1 MDKLS
6 LTNAIMRV
14 ASSDFQVSDA
24 KDIAAAADDHVGLL
38 GVGLGEFLEVLVETD
53 GNLLFLV
60 LDDLHA
66 LAAHEVLL
74 LVGCEIFLADDASY
88 GTVLHKDNGIAEP
101 FVLNLQGH
109 ADEEGTVFGHLDEF
123 LQSGLGAFLQV
134 GVGHRAEKR
143 CATQRAGRE
152 DSEECLTAFGLV
164 KFLDYPFEIFFG
176 VVGNDVVLY
185 NMYIHNQR
193 VFAIGDVKYILQSY
207 NFFSLFTEFMY
218 ICTLKG

>member
-1 MDKLS
+1 MH
-6 LTNAIMRV
+6 TV
-14 ASSDFQVSDA
+14 ADA
-24 KDIAAAADDHVGLL
+24 VGLVVVEHIAAAADDHVGLL

-66 LAAHEVLL
+66 LAAYEVFL
-74 LVGCEIFLADDASY
+74 LVGCEVFLADDATN
-88 GTVLHKDNGIAEP
+88 GTVLHKDDGIAKSL
-101 FVLNLQGH
+101 VLNLQGH
-109 ADEEGTVFGHLDEF
+109 TDEECAVFGHLDEF

-143 CATQRAGRE
+143 GTAQRAGRE
-152 DSEECLTAFGLV
+152 DGEECLTAFGFV
-164 KFLDYPFEIFFG
+164 KFLDYPFEVFFG